1 MILSFLSPVAKAEE
15 VLIACEYNDKVF
27 MSVVDTSR
35 RGLQRVFGHNAYV
48 TQHKAGFLRVSI
60 QMDVESRDIIFSG
73 RSGAMSYNS
82 GEIDQ
87 RVRCRLEELIN
98 PVINAPDEAQ
108 DQGKHDYLWYFNQHG
123 VEMSYTTD
131 EP

>member
-1 MILSFLSPVAKAEE
+1 MLSFISPAAKAEE
-15 VLIACEYNDKVF
+15 ILIACEYENKVF
-27 MSVVDTSR
+27 MSIVDTSR
-35 RGLQRVFGHNAYV
+35 SGLQRVFGHNAYV
-48 TQHKAGFLRVSI
+48 TQHKAGFLRISI
-60 QMDVESRDIIFSG
+60 QMDVESRDIIFSE

-87 RVRCRLEELIN
+87 NVSCRLEELT
-98 PVINAPDEAQ
+98 NAAMNVPEEMP

-123 VEMSYTTD
+123 IEMSYTTD